1 MTMLQVHIDP
11 IQVVRGELRVPY
23 VISNP
28 NDVAAYVYNLVAD
41 RFAVLASKPDPIP
54 SAQLAQT
61 CYDRDGIVLFVLGQV
76 KRPMTPGAIQP
87 SFFSQPKPLASRI
100 EPGRALQATIRAK
113 LPLLE
118 WSEIC
123 VPERDA
129 PELVDTA
136 IVLAQIVAEYALE
149 PDLINVREDASARGA
164 FAISERMRHRAIAD
178 QDITALGVRMQV
190 NPRAPRFA

>member
-1 MTMLQVHIDP
+1 MLQVHIDP
-11 IQVVRGELRVPY
+11 IHVVRGELRVPY
-23 VISNP
+23 VITNP

-41 RFAVLASKPDPIP
+41 RFAVLASKPDPMP

-76 KRPMTPGAIQP
+76 KRPERPGAIQP

-113 LPLLE
+113 LPLVE
-118 WSEIC
+118 WSEVF
-123 VPERDA
+123 VPQ
-129 PELVDTA
+129 PESPDLVDTA
-136 IVLAQIVAEYALE
+136 IALVQVVVEYALE
-149 PDLINVREDASARGA
+149 PDLINVREDASTRGA

-178 QDITALGVRMQV
+178 QDVTALGVRMQV
-190 NPRAPRFA
+190 DPHATRFA